1 MALEM
6 VVKQERRL
14 CKVKE
19 EHGYFHAWENYS
31 KPLAASPL
39 FDGEPAGV
47 FSKIFGIVEF
57 EDGVRR
63 VDPTEIKFYDE
74 ENDMLSVFNRKG
86 ETK

>member
-19 EHGYFHAWENYS
+19 ETGYFHVWENYS
-31 KPLAASPL
+31 KPLAASPMIG
-39 FDGEPAGV
+39 GEPAGV

-63 VDPTEIKFYDE
+63 VDPTEIKFCDE
-74 ENDMLSVFNRKG
+74 ENEMLSVFNGKG
-86 ETK
+86 